1 MSHSSTSL
9 GPRAHAT
16 CTITCISIVV
26 QKARKSQLSGVKCTK
41 HNAFYII
48 IIIRIKWC
56 REYCRHA
63 SYKYNSLEIIEIIVI
78 IISSSSR
85 LAFNI
90 LKESLLHLP
99 SLFSIL
105 EYFIIIIIIIK
116 IEIIIRVHNM
126 VQQ

>member
-26 QKARKSQLSGVKCTK
+26 QKARKSQLSEVKCTK
-41 HNAFYII
+41 HNAFYIMI

-105 EYFIIIIIIIK
+105 DNFIIIIIIIK
-116 IEIIIRVHNM
+116 IEIIIRVP
-126 VQQ
+126 